1 MKKEARHILS
11 GAPTGIASCNVA
23 GQTLYSMW
31 NLQVEYAHK
40 SEYRSLSQK
49 NRMEA
54 NYIYACAH
62 PIDEV
67 YMVSNQMLMYMN
79 MRMMDVLESQDLIGG
94 LLLMEFGHLFQ
105 LEPVNAASKQ
115 NLKRLPIFS
124 SSSSHPFLV
133 IL

>member
-11 GAPTGIASCNVA
+11 GAPNGIASCNVA

-31 NLQVEYAHK
+31 NLQVEHAHK

-49 NRMEA
+49 NRMKA
-54 NYIYACAH
+54 NYICACAH
-62 PIDEV
+62 LIDEV
-67 YMVSNQMLMYMN
+67 YMGSNQMLMHMN
-79 MRMMDVLESQDLIGG
+79 MRMMDVLESQDLFGG

>member
-1 MKKEARHILS
+1 MK
-11 GAPTGIASCNVA
+11 
-23 GQTLYSMW
+23 
-31 NLQVEYAHK
+31 
-40 SEYRSLSQK
+40 
-49 NRMEA
+49 A

-62 PIDEV
+62 LIDEV

-79 MRMMDVLESQDLIGG
+79 MRMMDVLESQDLFGG
-94 LLLMEFGHLFQ
+94 LLLMEFGRLFQ

-115 NLKRLPIFS
+115 NLKRLPILS